1 MFTGLNNFLFRLL
14 SGLNLEIVFF
24 TKTFLPE
31 PKLKPGVLGA
41 LCAGTDRPGVL
52 PGRTKPC
59 CLDWTASSSEDDN
72 ELLECGLCRVLGS
85 LLGTGWFSVP
95 FGLSFDD
102 TVFLI
107 LTGSFDSLEGIFLTS
122 LKALRS
128 SVGCELWCGNG
139 SKSKNI
145 SVKLF

>member
-31 PKLKPGVLGA
+31 PKLKPGVLGT
-41 LCAGTDRPGVL
+41 LCTSTDRPGVF
-52 PGRTKPC
+52 PDRTKPW

-72 ELLECGLCRVLGS
+72 ELLECGLWRVLGS

-122 LKALRS
+122 LNALRS
-128 SVGCELWCGNG
+128 SVSSKLWSGNG
-139 SKSKNI
+139 SKPRI
-145 SVKLF
+145 SA